1 MRKLSLLLSAIFLLA
16 YTIGCE
22 QDDKFVDFTDSVV
35 APSNLAMLF
44 DVSSDNSGNV
54 KLTPSAE
61 GASSFDID
69 FGDGSEGATDITVG
83 SSVEHIF
90 TEGSFVVILTAKG
103 LNDLNSTASFNLD
116 VTFKA
121 PENLTVTIEN
131 DPVVS
136 KKVNVIATADYA
148 INFEVYFGEQG
159 NDSPV
164 TANIGEVASYVY
176 SEAGTYSI
184 RVVAKGPAIAT
195 AEYTVDFEAI
205 VLVQPTN
212 SAPNPPQNETN
223 VISIFSD
230 KYTNI
235 DGANYFPDW
244 GQGNQ
249 GSSWSEFQL
258 NGDNML
264 QYANLSYQGMD
275 WSSNPQNVSSMEYI
289 HLDVYTA
296 EVANLRISLISQSN
310 GERAVE
316 TQLIQDSWTSIDIPI
331 TEFTSQNNFTI
342 NDIFQIKLES
352 SKFFAGNGADGTIFV
367 DNVYFWKK
375 PAGVSPLVGSW
386 KLATNGLALGVG
398 PNLSDLSWWN
408 YSVGGGRPCIDDDL
422 YVFNADGTFQNVLGS
437 DTWVEGWQG
446 ASPDGCGSP
455 VAPHDGSSQ
464 ATWSSTDTT
473 VTLNGVGAYLGIPKV
488 TDTGELST
496 PNDAPSSITYQMSLS
511 NDNNTLEVHVDLG
524 WGVWYYKFERL
535 ALPPNPLVGSWKLA
549 TNGLALG
556 VGPNLSD
563 LSWWNYSVGGGRPC
577 IDDDLYVFNAD
588 GTFQNVLGSDTWV
601 EGWQGASPDGCGSPV
616 APHDGSSQATW
627 SSTDT
632 TVTLN
637 GVGAY
642 LGIPKVTDTGEL
654 STPNDAPSSITYQM
668 SLSNDNNTLEVHVD
682 LGWGVWYYKFEK

>member
-22 QDDKFVDFTDSVV
+22 QDDKFVDFTDSIV

-69 FGDGSEGATDITVG
+69 FGDGSEGATDINVG

-289 HLDVYTA
+289 HMDVYTA

-316 TQLIQDSWTSIDIPI
+316 TQLTQDSWTSIDIPI

-342 NDIFQIKLES
+342 NDIFQIKL
-352 SKFFAGNGADGTIFV
+352 
-367 DNVYFWKK
+367 
-375 PAGVSPLVGSW
+375 
-386 KLATNGLALGVG
+386 
-398 PNLSDLSWWN
+398 
-408 YSVGGGRPCIDDDL
+408 
-422 YVFNADGTFQNVLGS
+422 
-437 DTWVEGWQG
+437 
-446 ASPDGCGSP
+446 
-455 VAPHDGSSQ
+455 
-464 ATWSSTDTT
+464 
-473 VTLNGVGAYLGIPKV
+473 
-488 TDTGELST
+488 
-496 PNDAPSSITYQMSLS
+496 
-511 NDNNTLEVHVDLG
+511 
-524 WGVWYYKFERL
+524 
-535 ALPPNPLVGSWKLA
+535 
-549 TNGLALG
+549 
-556 VGPNLSD
+556 
-563 LSWWNYSVGGGRPC
+563 
-577 IDDDLYVFNAD
+577 
-588 GTFQNVLGSDTWV
+588 
-601 EGWQGASPDGCGSPV
+601 
-616 APHDGSSQATW
+616 
-627 SSTDT
+627 
-632 TVTLN
+632 
-637 GVGAY
+637 
-642 LGIPKVTDTGEL
+642 
-654 STPNDAPSSITYQM
+654 
-668 SLSNDNNTLEVHVD
+668 
-682 LGWGVWYYKFEK
+682 